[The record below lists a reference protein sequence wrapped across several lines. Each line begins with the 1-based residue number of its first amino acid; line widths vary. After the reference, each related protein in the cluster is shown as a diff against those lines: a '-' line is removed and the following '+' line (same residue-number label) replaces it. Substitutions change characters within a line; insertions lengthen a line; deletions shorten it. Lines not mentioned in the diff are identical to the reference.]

1 MALNGSV
8 TSSAYSNRSVTLT
21 WSATQN
27 IAGNYSTISWTLK
40 GSGSASSWY
49 NSAPF
54 KVKINGES
62 VFSSS
67 TRIQLSNGTL
77 VGSGEKTIYHN
88 DSGQANLSIYIEAA
102 IYTNAV
108 NCSGS
113 GNWTLDNIPRAAAIK
128 TADNFTD
135 EGNPTITYT
144 NYLGNNVTSLQAC
157 ISLTGALADV
167 NYRDISKTGSSYTFN
182 LTEEERNVLRNAT
195 TTSNSREVWFFVK
208 TVLNGVTY
216 HSTLIKTL
224 TIINATPT
232 FTSSV
237 KDTGA
242 ASTTLTGA
250 TAGNPSMIKGFNYMD
265 VSMAATAY
273 KGATIKTYK
282 ITNGAN
288 VINEASGAFN
298 NSINNSFLFEVWDSR
313 GNYNSYT
320 TTIPMINYIPLT
332 INADNA
338 KILLDEA
345 DNTKARIE
353 VELHGNYFNNSFGA
367 TTNSLS
373 IDYSLEGDDGSKL
386 TGVVEIPAAAFDGNT
401 FTISFALDNLD
412 YRNGYIVYFGAID
425 KVTPKVTVA
434 TKTLKAIPIFDW
446 GENDFNFNVDVTIKG
461 QSIDYVTSQGEAAG
475 WHYRIWSSGIAELW
489 TVTEPTDFT
498 INTNWGGWY
507 VKDNAFPS
515 YAFPFEFE
523 EIPCTTFTPTA
534 TSGNF
539 WIYTNS
545 GSGNSTTA
553 TQAVGVMR
561 PTTYEVTDARLHINV
576 KGIFKRWI

>member
-182 LTEEERNVLRNAT
+182 LTDDERNVLRKAT
-195 TTSNSREVWFFVK
+195 TTNSR
-208 TVLNGVTY
+208 TVIFYVRTEIGSNTFY
-216 HSTLIKTL
+216 STLSKTFK
-224 TIINATPT
+224 IVN
-232 FTSSV
+232 
-237 KDTGA
+237 
-242 ASTTLTGA
+242 
-250 TAGNPSMIKGFNYMD
+250 GNPVFDDFVFEDVNDDDDRNTDQSQKPQGIQKGHF
-265 VSMAATAY
+265 
-273 KGATIKTYK
+273 
-282 ITNGAN
+282 
-288 VINEASGAFN
+288 
-298 NSINNSFLFEVWDSR
+298 
-313 GNYNSYT
+313 
-320 TTIPMINYIPLT
+320 
-332 INADNA
+332 
-338 KILLDEA
+338 
-345 DNTKARIE
+345 
-353 VELHGNYFNNSFGA
+353 
-367 TTNSLS
+367 
-373 IDYSLEGDDGSKL
+373 
-386 TGVVEIPAAAFDGNT
+386 
-401 FTISFALDNLD
+401 
-412 YRNGYIVYFGAID
+412 
-425 KVTPKVTVA
+425 
-434 TKTLKAIPIFDW
+434 
-446 GENDFNFNVDVTIKG
+446 
-461 QSIDYVTSQGEAAG
+461 VTS
-475 WHYRIWSSGIAELW
+475 IS
-489 TVTEPTDFT
+489 
-498 INTNWGGWY
+498 
-507 VKDNAFPS
+507 
-515 YAFPFEFE
+515 
-523 EIPCTTFTPTA
+523 
-534 TSGNF
+534 
-539 WIYTNS
+539 
-545 GSGNSTTA
+545 
-553 TQAVGVMR
+553 
-561 PTTYEVTDARLHINV
+561 
-576 KGIFKRWI
+576 